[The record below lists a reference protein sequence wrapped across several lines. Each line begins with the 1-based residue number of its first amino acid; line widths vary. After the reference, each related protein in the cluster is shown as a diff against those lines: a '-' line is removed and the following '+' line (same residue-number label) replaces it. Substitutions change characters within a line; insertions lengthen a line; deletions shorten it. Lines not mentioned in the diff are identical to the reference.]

1 MTIVRGILAIVL
13 GLVVGSVVNMGIILL
28 GSKLIPPPAGVDVS
42 DAESIAASMHLFEP
56 RHFVTPFLAH
66 AAGTFA
72 GALVAFLLAARAK
85 PLFAYV
91 IGALFLM
98 GGVAA
103 ATMIPAPAWFI
114 GLDLIAAY
122 VPMAWLATVVGARLS
137 GRGG

>member
-28 GSKLIPPPAGVDVS
+28 GSKLIPPPPGVDVS

-66 AAGTFA
+66 ATGTFA